1 MSTRHQELTEQINNK
16 IKSLKNEVDSILNGG
31 CLGALKNK
39 LDAIQ
44 IDIKGIISLI
54 DNENIKEN

>member
-1 MSTRHQELTEQINNK
+1 MNQELTEQINNK